1 MSIQEI
7 AEKIK
12 SRVASSGF
20 DRSVKFDTGSDGV
33 IVIDGATVSTTG
45 PRKLHQA
52 VDADTAGK
60 LQQLMEAVVTD
71 GTGTN
76 AAIPGVVVGGKTGT
90 AQHGVDNKGTPYA
103 WFISYAKP
111 PGGAQASV
119 AVAVVVEDAEAVRAD
134 ISGGGNAAPIARAV
148 MQAVLGAG

>member
-1 MSIQEI
+1 
-7 AEKIK
+7 
-12 SRVASSGF
+12 VA
-20 DRSVKFDTGSDGV
+20 
-33 IVIDGATVSTTG
+33 TTA

-52 VDADTAGK
+52 VSGATAGR
-60 LQQLMEAVVTD
+60 LQQLMEAVVTH

-76 AAIPGVVVGGKTGT
+76 AAIPGAVVGGKTGT
-90 AQHGVDNKGTPYA
+90 AQHGLDNKGTPYA

-111 PGGAQASV
+111 AGAERAAV

-148 MQAVLGAG
+148 MRAVLNAQ